1 MRKFFY
7 LLLVFAVLFI
17 IGCKKN
23 QIINNDE
30 INTNVNNGE
39 EIMVY
44 HTLEFYIEGVLYY
57 SDQYE
62 KGKTIIVY
70 RRQQRRKG

>member
-44 HTLEFYIEGVLYY
+44 HTL
-57 SDQYE
+57 
-62 KGKTIIVY
+62 
-70 RRQQRRKG
+70 